1 MVELSQLVEEKLG
14 LLPDRPG
21 VYLMRD
27 SRGRVLY
34 VGKAASLRNR
44 VRTYFRSVRRQAPK
58 VQALV
63 QHVADLEYIVTDSP
77 VEALILEN
85 NLIKEHRPKYNVNL
99 KDDKTY
105 PYLKIDLQH
114 PFPRITVTRSAAKDG
129 ARYFGPY
136 TRAGAVNETLK
147 LLRRIFPLR
156 TCSDHVL
163 EQGKLCLNAHISRCP
178 APCQGRIGR
187 ETYAGVVKEV
197 LLFLE
202 GKGDDLLARLYQR
215 MQEAAENLR
224 FEEAAR
230 LRDQIRAVEDV
241 LAGQKMVSTGLEDQD
256 VAAVAREGSLAC
268 GQVFF
273 VRGGKVVGRE
283 HYFLTGTEGL
293 SREQVMTAFVQQY
306 YARVDLVPGEI
317 LLDAEVEDQ
326 EVLEE
331 WLFKKRGGRVYI
343 RVPRRGDKQKLVEM
357 VHQNALAELQHHQ
370 LSRRKEETMT
380 TGALEELKQALGL
393 IALPQRIEAYDIS
406 NILGTDMVGSLVV
419 FEGGRPKPS
428 DYRRF
433 KIRTVSGP
441 DDYSAMKEVLLRRFS
456 RLRET
461 PALAEDEQKGFPLP
475 DLVIIDGGKGQLNAA
490 RAVMHRCGAGHIPTF
505 GLAKEEE
512 LLFREGDPDPLVLPR
527 ESEGLRLLQ
536 RLRDE
541 AHRFAVTY
549 HRQLRDLRQKRSLL
563 DEVPGI
569 GPKRK
574 RALLRQFGSVT
585 LMREASLAELEQVEG
600 MDKKTA
606 KSLHDFLHNKEG

>member
-1 MVELSQLVEEKLG
+1 MAEISQLVAEKLA
-14 LLPDRPG
+14 LLPEKPG

-27 SRGRVLY
+27 SRGRILY
-34 VGKAASLRNR
+34 VGKAAVLKNR
-44 VRTYFRSVRRQAPK
+44 VRSYFRSGQRQAPK
-58 VQALV
+58 VQALIK
-63 QHVADLEYIVTDSP
+63 HMADLEFIVTDSP

-105 PYLKIDLQH
+105 PYLKIDIQH
-114 PFPRITVTRSAAKDG
+114 PYPRIVVTRFAAKDG

-136 TRAGAVNETLK
+136 TRAGAVKETLN
-147 LLRRIFPLR
+147 LLRRLFPLR
-156 TCSDHVL
+156 TCTDRVL
-163 EQGKLCLNAHISRCP
+163 QQGKPCLNVHISRCP
-178 APCQGRIGR
+178 APCAGQV
-187 ETYAGVVKEV
+187 ENYANVVKEV

-202 GKGDDLLARLYQR
+202 GKGDDLLDRLCQR

-241 LAGQKMVSTGLEDQD
+241 LAGQKMVSTGMEDQD
-256 VAAVAREGSLAC
+256 VAAVAREDSLAC

-293 SREQVMTAFVQQY
+293 SREEVMTAFVQQY

-317 LLDAEVEDQ
+317 LLDAAVEEQ
-326 EVLEE
+326 ELLEQ
-331 WLFKKRGGRVYI
+331 WLGTKRGGRVYI

-357 VHQNALAELQHHQ
+357 VHQNAVAELQHYQ

-380 TGALEELKQALGL
+380 AGALEELRQGLGL
-393 IALPQRIEAYDIS
+393 PSLPQRIEAYDVS
-406 NILGTDMVGSLVV
+406 NIQGTDAVGSLVV

-441 DDYSAMKEVLLRRFS
+441 DDYSAMKEVLFRRFS
-456 RLRET
+456 RSRET
-461 PALAEDEQKGFPLP
+461 PAQAEDGGFPLP

-490 RAVMHRCGAGHIPTF
+490 RTVMQRCGVGHIPTF

-512 LLFREGDPDPLVLPR
+512 LLFREGDPSPLVLPR

-549 HRQLRDLRQKRSLL
+549 HRQLRNLRQQRSLL

-585 LMREASLAELEQVEG
+585 LMREASMAELLTVEG

-606 KSLHDFLHNKEG
+606 QALYDYLQGRG

>member
-1 MVELSQLVEEKLG
+1 MAEHGQLIEEKLVM
-14 LLPDRPG
+14 LPDKPG

-44 VRTYFRSVRRQAPK
+44 VRSYFRSVHRQAPK

-63 QHVADLEYIVTDSP
+63 QHVADLEFIVTDSP

-105 PYLKIDLQH
+105 PYLKINIQH
-114 PFPRITVTRSAAKDG
+114 PFPRIVVTRSAAKDG

-147 LLRRIFPLR
+147 LLRRLFPLR
-156 TCSDHVL
+156 TCTDHVL
-163 EQGKLCLNAHISRCP
+163 EQGKPCLNAHISRCP
-178 APCQGRIGR
+178 APCGGRMDR
-187 ETYAGVVKEV
+187 AVYAGVVREV

-202 GKGDDLLARLYQR
+202 GKGEDLLARLRQR
-215 MQEAAENLR
+215 MEEAAEKLE

-241 LAGQKMVSTGLEDQD
+241 QASQKMVSTGLEDQD

-306 YARVDLVPGEI
+306 YARVDLVPREI
-317 LLDAEVEDQ
+317 ILDTGVEDQ
-326 EVLEE
+326 EVLEQ
-331 WLFKKRGGRVYI
+331 WLGAKRGGRVYI

-357 VHQNALAELQHHQ
+357 VHQNALAELQHYQ
-370 LSRRKEETMT
+370 LSRRKEEAMT
-380 TGALEELKQALGL
+380 TGALGELQRALGL
-393 IALPQRIEAYDIS
+393 AVLPQRIEAYDIS
-406 NILGTDMVGSLVV
+406 NIQGTDTVGSLVV

-441 DDYSAMKEVLLRRFS
+441 DDYSAIKEVLLRRFS
-456 RLRET
+456 RSQEADN
-461 PALAEDEQKGFPLP
+461 PAEDGQKGFPLP

-512 LLFREGDPDPLVLPR
+512 LLFREGDPDPLVLSR
-527 ESEGLRLLQ
+527 ESEGLMLLR

-549 HRQLRDLRQKRSLL
+549 HRQLRDLRQQRSLL

-574 RALLRQFGSVT
+574 RALLRQFGSVN
-585 LMREASLAELEQVEG
+585 LMREASLADLAEVEG

-606 KSLHDFLHNKEG
+606 KVLYDFLQGQK